1 MSGGRPWEEVLTGKR
16 ASDVLFLDL
25 GAGCVHVILS
35 LVNLEVKVWM
45 RSHKSKQAAVM
56 KKQSFLAWKIPWI
69 EDPGRLQSMG
79 SQSQTCMLSHV

>member
-1 MSGGRPWEEVLTGKR
+1 MAMMSFTQIINKLTM
-16 ASDVLFLDL
+16 
-25 GAGCVHVILS
+25 HVILS

-79 SQSQTCMLSHV
+79 SQSQT

>member
-1 MSGGRPWEEVLTGKR
+1 MAMMSFTQIINKLT
-16 ASDVLFLDL
+16 
-25 GAGCVHVILS
+25 VHVILS

-79 SQSQTCMLSHV
+79 LQRVGHN

>member
-1 MSGGRPWEEVLTGKR
+1 MAMMSFTQIINKLT
-16 ASDVLFLDL
+16 
-25 GAGCVHVILS
+25 VHVILS

-79 SQSQTCMLSHV
+79 SQSQT